1 MTPSDLRKY
10 VYVFCIANIIG
21 LLGYVAVACFS
32 SIEVS
37 HNIMLLLG
45 NGALVPFVV
54 FKMFARSVG
63 GYEEDK

>member
-10 VYVFCIANIIG
+10 IYAFCIANLIG
-21 LLGYVAVACFS
+21 LLGYVAVVYFS
-32 SIEVS
+32 SINVN

-54 FKMFARSVG
+54 FKMFERSVG
-63 GYEEDK
+63 RYEEDK